1 MRNLTGSS
9 TWDMLHQGCF
19 VPMFLDQSTP
29 LPIVLVRIP
38 KLSSY
43 FFEPETTSLP
53 NARFITSAFIPLDA
67 SEIHWKQQHMS
78 TRIQWKKKRRYRKN
92 FLHPNPMIYRKTG
105 KPGNFSISDL
115 ISGPWLQYL
124 LLQKKSP
131 NPSAASPPWGHH
143 LVASIPPAVLDTWS
157 GLGEASGGLLDEK
170 SMPTAN
176 LAIFGYFRSWKLDL
190 A

>member
-9 TWDMLHQGCF
+9 TWDMLHQRCF

-29 LPIVLVRIP
+29 LPVVLVRIP

-67 SEIHWKQQHMS
+67 SEIQRKKQHMS
-78 TRIQWKKKRRYRKN
+78 TRIPWKKKEVQYTSFIRIPW
-92 FLHPNPMIYRKTG
+92 FTG
-105 KPGNFSISDL
+105 KLENRKFFNLMAPPGPGD
-115 ISGPWLQYL
+115 YL

-131 NPSAASPPWGHH
+131 NPSAASPLGVTTLWPRFH
-143 LVASIPPAVLDTWS
+143 LLASIPWVAS
-157 GLGEASGGLLDEK
+157 EASEGHWRK
-170 SMPTAN
+170 SMQ
-176 LAIFGYFRSWKLDL
+176 LLI
-190 A
+190 

>member
-67 SEIHWKQQHMS
+67 SEIHWKKQHMS
-78 TRIQWKKKRRYRKN
+78 TRIQWKKKRRYSITSFIRIPW
-92 FLHPNPMIYRKTG
+92 FRG
-105 KPGNFSISDL
+105 KLENRSFFKSDL
-115 ISGPWLQYL
+115 ISGPWLVTCCFRKSLQTHQQHHPLGVTTLWPRFHL
-124 LLQKKSP
+124 LSSIP
-131 NPSAASPPWGHH
+131 R
-143 LVASIPPAVLDTWS
+143 VAS
-157 GLGEASGGLLDEK
+157 GKHLGVIDE
-170 SMPTAN
+170 N
-176 LAIFGYFRSWKLDL
+176 QCNC
-190 A
+190 

>member
-29 LPIVLVRIP
+29 LPIVLVKIP

-67 SEIHWKQQHMS
+67 SEIHWKKQHMS
-78 TRIQWKKKRRYRKN
+78 TRIQWKKKKEVQKK
-92 FLHPNPMIYRKTG
+92 LHSSESHDLEENWKTG
-105 KPGNFSISDL
+105 VFSNL
-115 ISGPWLQYL
+115 ISSPDPGYSTCCFRKSLQTHQQHHPLGVTTLWPRFHL
-124 LLQKKSP
+124 LSSIP
-131 NPSAASPPWGHH
+131 G
-143 LVASIPPAVLDTWS
+143 VAS
-157 GLGEASGGLLDEK
+157 GKHLGVCLTKNQCQLL
-170 SMPTAN
+170 
-176 LAIFGYFRSWKLDL
+176 I
-190 A
+190 